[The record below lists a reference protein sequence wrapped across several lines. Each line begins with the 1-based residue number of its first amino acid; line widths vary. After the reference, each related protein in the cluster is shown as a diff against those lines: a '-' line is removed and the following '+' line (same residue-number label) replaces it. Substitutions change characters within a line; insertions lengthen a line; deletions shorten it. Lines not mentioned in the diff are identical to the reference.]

1 MAEKNSEIGHLI
13 RQLNLRGMEV
23 GVIGEELERE
33 KETMDRMSI
42 NLLNHEHT
50 TKAQDDLRH
59 GLELKIRNLEEGR
72 G

>member
-1 MAEKNSEIGHLI
+1 
-13 RQLNLRGMEV
+13 MEV